1 MSPQL
6 RSSNSAQN
14 SPNGKDGSTTNT
26 PRKCTKCGRPRAGH
40 PRSGCPYLE
49 SSKATSI
56 SKDLSSVLET
66 LDLEDSGSRRRRQ
79 RQPVPL
85 QRTDTVIS
93 IPATSSE
100 IVEGLLKPRGVFDRA
115 PKVVHWAD
123 TVVSPPV
130 SAPAGPVAVT
140 RRRTHW
146 QPRAL
151 MPGTLIP
158 PSPNSSTQS
167 LPVIVKPEP
176 EPEDVFGGG
185 SVNIQQEQEEQE
197 HWQSGTSSEAIAP
210 SASTSSTSQQQPR
223 PLGRSMSSVERDLFL
238 SRISQ
243 EALATVYIVPNE
255 DLPNLTAEAAS
266 LKFSVHFRP
275 ASTEGD
281 NALMI
286 VGRDEGAVEA
296 LNRKIQARDEEICR
310 SRGQPEGSITRILK
324 YTGVAAAA
332 GVASWAGL
340 AFT

>member
-1 MSPQL
+1 MSPTL
-6 RSSNSAQN
+6 RSSNPAQN
-14 SPNGKDGSTTNT
+14 SPNSKAGSATNT
-26 PRKCTKCGRPRAGH
+26 PRKTPSCTKCGRPRVGH

-56 SKDLSSVLET
+56 SKDLSAVLET

-79 RQPVPL
+79 PVPL

-93 IPATSSE
+93 LPATSSE

-123 TVVSPPV
+123 TIVSPPV
-130 SAPAGPVAVT
+130 SAPAAGPVAGT
-140 RRRTHW
+140 RRRTQR

-151 MPGTLIP
+151 MPCTLIP

-185 SVNIQQEQEEQE
+185 SVGAQEQQQQQ
-197 HWQSGTSSEAIAP
+197 WQSGTSSEEIAP
-210 SASTSSTSQQQPR
+210 SASSSTSQQQPR
-223 PLGRSMSSVERDLFL
+223 PLGRSMSSLERDLFL

-255 DLPNLTAEAAS
+255 DLPNLTAEAAA
-266 LKFSVHFRP
+266 LQFSVHFRP
-275 ASTEGD
+275 ASTDGD

-286 VGRDEGAVEA
+286 VGRNESAVEA

-310 SRGQPEGSITRILK
+310 SRGQPEGSITRIVK